1 MPAYACTLCSALAP
15 SLVADVERE
24 EDFERD
30 EFVGEGEEEVA
41 CFVEEHVGAGHVEGL
56 LC

>member
-56 LC
+56 LS